1 MRSNRKHLMVNI
13 HNISALVALIDKK
26 GKIGFGEKIH
36 YLCTNETAVSE
47 MNVSEIL
54 IKRQGYKIF

>member
-1 MRSNRKHLMVNI
+1 MVNI

-36 YLCTNETAVSE
+36 YLCTNEIAVSE